1 MKLEYKKLCIS
12 QIEIMVYLFGDDVVE
27 KMKNIMEY
35 NKMVNKVVYDDKIFK
50 IRMKFNFCL
59 KFRERFKFNFLGRGF
74 QYYQLGYYNW
84 NYYYSNYEIKKN
96 YNKKFVFY

>member
-1 MKLEYKKLCIS
+1 
-12 QIEIMVYLFGDDVVE
+12 MVYLFGDDVVE

-74 QYYQLGYYNW
+74 
-84 NYYYSNYEIKKN
+84 
-96 YNKKFVFY
+96 